1 MSTPQSSVGPLV
13 LALIGAGQAGRSLAA
28 AAVRAGHHVVLEDV
42 LPSKLRA
49 ALDEIETEGMPGSL
63 RVATTVEDAV
73 READLAIDFV
83 PDELES
89 KLEIISMIDRMA
101 PPKTIL
107 CIPTLALSI
116 NDLASC
122 TYRADRCAGVEL
134 HGSNALVIAGMQ
146 TSPRALAMVEG
157 FWKSIGADV
166 TVRADAL
173 ACP

>member
-1 MSTPQSSVGPLV
+1 MPTPEVRFGPLV

-49 ALDEIETEGMPGSL
+49 ALDEIETKHMPGTL

-89 KLEIISMIDRMA
+89 KLEIISMVDRMA
-101 PPKTIL
+101 PPKTTL

-122 TYRADRCAGVEL
+122 TYRANRCVGVEL
-134 HGSNALVIAGMQ
+134 QGESAMLVAGKQ
-146 TSPRALAMVEG
+146 TSPQVLAMVEA
-157 FWKSIGADV
+157 FWKSVGAEV
-166 TVRADAL
+166 TIRADAL

>member
-1 MSTPQSSVGPLV
+1 MPESHVGPLV

-49 ALDEIETEGMPGSL
+49 ALEEIPTRGMPGTL

-107 CIPTLALSI
+107 CIPTHALSL

-122 TYRADRCAGVEL
+122 TYRADRCVGVEL
-134 HGSNALVIAGMQ
+134 QGDAALIVSGMRTAPQ
-146 TSPRALAMVEG
+146 ALAVVEA
-157 FWKSIGADV
+157 FWKSVGAEV
-166 TVRADAL
+166 TLRSDAL